1 MGSPVTRIKEI
12 EVKDMQVNGM
22 QVSGM
27 QVKDFLETVITDAI
41 APSYLEV
48 VDESFMHNVPDG
60 AQSHFKVT
68 VVSEAFEGQRL
79 IGRHRQ
85 INALAAPALEGPVHA
100 LALHAYTPEEWV
112 KRGGE
117 PLSSP
122 KCLGGSKLD

>member
-1 MGSPVTRIKEI
+1 
-12 EVKDMQVNGM
+12 MQVDDM

-27 QVKDFLETVITDAI
+27 QVKDFLETAITDAI

-68 VVSEAFEGQRL
+68 VVSDAFEGQRL

-100 LALHAYTPEEWV
+100 LALHTYTPEEWV

-122 KCLGGSKLD
+122 KCLGGSKHD